1 MVSMAE
7 NLSQESLHQLAS
19 RWSPSQNTVH
29 QFKTY
34 RDTSDFFR
42 IEYGDIVVL
51 NETPYLV
58 RHNAKEG
65 RFGLDDE
72 VKFWVKR
79 AIDLTSGETKIIKL
93 VFYEKFIARIADI
106 EFECFRSPRKEARI
120 LDLIG
125 NHANFMHGFSVRDD
139 QGNVVRI
146 LDFIYGRT
154 IADHVRELTSRMDHE
169 TYFYQFFP
177 EILDN
182 YIACVE
188 AIRFLHER
196 GEKHG
201 DIRRD
206 HILLDRETGQWRWID
221 FDYNFRQR
229 GESFYGFDLFGLGNV
244 FIFLVGMGDVLIQD
258 IKKANHPAF
267 GALNDDDTNIVFN
280 NRIANLIKIYPY
292 IPENLNRILMH
303 FSKSANVYY
312 DQTSQLLEDL
322 NEIKSDFT
330 HREIRNEP

>member
-1 MVSMAE
+1 MFRQRNSRHV
-7 NLSQESLHQLAS
+7 LAGLLP
-19 RWSPSQNTVH
+19 RIQDH
-29 QFKTY
+29 RFKIY

-42 IEYGDIVVL
+42 IEYGDIVIL
-51 NETPYLV
+51 NDTPYLI

-79 AIDLTSGETKIIKL
+79 AIDLTTGETKIIKL
-93 VFYEKFIARIADI
+93 VFYENFIARIGDI

-120 LDLIG
+120 LNLIG

-154 IADHVRELTSRMDHE
+154 IADHVRDLASRIDHE
-169 TYFYQFFP
+169 TYFYQYFP

-182 YIACVE
+182 YIECVE

-206 HILLDRETGQWRWID
+206 HILMDRDTGRCRWID
-221 FDYNFRQR
+221 FDYNFRHR
-229 GESFYGFDLFGLGNV
+229 ENIYGYDLFGLGNV
-244 FIFLVGMGDVLIQD
+244 FMYLVGMGDVLIPN
-258 IKKANHPAF
+258 IKTANPPAF
-267 GALNDDDTNIVFN
+267 GELSDDDTNIVFN
-280 NRIANLIKIYPY
+280 NRVANLIKIYPY

-303 FSKSANVYY
+303 FSKSANVFY
-312 DQTSQLLEDL
+312 DHTLQLLDDL
-322 NEIKSDFT
+322 NEFKSSFSN
-330 HREIRNEP
+330 REIRNEP

>member
-1 MVSMAE
+1 MSE
-7 NLSQESLHQLAS
+7 NLSQELLRQLAA
-19 RWSPSQNTVH
+19 RWSPSQDKDH
-29 QFKTY
+29 RFRIY

-42 IEYGDIVVL
+42 IEYGDIVIL
-51 NETPYLV
+51 NDTPYLV

-93 VFYEKFIARIADI
+93 VFYENFIARIGDI

-120 LDLIG
+120 LNLIG
-125 NHANFMHGFSVRDD
+125 SHANFMHGFSVRDD
-139 QGNVVRI
+139 PGNVVRI
-146 LDFIYGRT
+146 LDFIYGKT
-154 IADHVRELTSRMDHE
+154 IAAHVRDLASRIDHE
-169 TYFYQFFP
+169 TYFYLHFP

-182 YIACVE
+182 YIECVE

-206 HILLDRETGQWRWID
+206 HILMDRDTGRCRWID
-221 FDYNFRQR
+221 FDYNFRHR
-229 GESFYGFDLFGLGNV
+229 ENIYGYDLFGLGNV
-244 FIFLVGMGDVLIQD
+244 FMYLVGMGDVLIQD
-258 IKKANHPAF
+258 IKMANHPAIN
-267 GALNDDDTNIVFN
+267 GLSDDDTNIVFN

-303 FSKSANVYY
+303 FSRGANVFY
-312 DQTSQLLEDL
+312 DHTVQLLDDL
-322 NEIKSDFT
+322 NEFKSSFSN
-330 HREIRNEP
+330 REIGNEP

>member
-1 MVSMAE
+1 MTE
-7 NLSQESLHQLAS
+7 NLSQESLRQLAA
-19 RWSPSQNTVH
+19 RWFPSQDTGH
-29 QFKTY
+29 RFKIY

-42 IEYGDIVVL
+42 IEYGDIVIL
-51 NETPYLV
+51 NDSPYLI

-79 AIDLTSGETKIIKL
+79 AIDLTTGETKIIKL
-93 VFYEKFIARIADI
+93 VFYENFVARIGDI

-120 LDLIG
+120 LDMIG
-125 NHANFMHGFSVRDD
+125 KHPNFMHGFSARDD

-154 IADHVRELTSRMDHE
+154 VADHVRDLATRLDHE
-169 TYFYQFFP
+169 TYFYQHFP

-182 YIACVE
+182 YIESVE

-206 HILLDRETGQWRWID
+206 HILMDRETGRCRWID
-221 FDYNFRQR
+221 FDYNFRHR
-229 GESFYGFDLFGLGNV
+229 ENMYGYDLFGLGNV
-244 FIFLVGMGDVLIQD
+244 FMYLVGMGDVLISH
-258 IKKANHPAF
+258 IKTANPRVF
-267 GALNDDDTNIVFN
+267 GDLSEDDTNIVFN
-280 NRIANLIKIYPY
+280 NRVANLIKIYPY

-303 FSKSANVYY
+303 FSKNANVFY
-312 DQTSQLLEDL
+312 DHTVQLLDDL
-322 NEIKSDFT
+322 HDFKSSLSNREVMNET
-330 HREIRNEP
+330 

>member
-1 MVSMAE
+1 MSE
-7 NLSQESLHQLAS
+7 NLCQESLRRLAA
-19 RWSPSQNTVH
+19 RWSPSRDSGH
-29 QFKTY
+29 RFKIY

-42 IEYGDIVVL
+42 IEYGDIVIL
-51 NETPYLV
+51 NDTPYLI

-93 VFYEKFIARIADI
+93 VFHENFIARIGDI

-120 LDLIG
+120 LDMVG
-125 NHANFMHGFSVRDD
+125 NHTNFMHGFSVRDD
-139 QGNVVRI
+139 QSNVVRI
-146 LDFIYGRT
+146 IDFIYGKT
-154 IADHVRELTSRMDHE
+154 IADHIRDLSSGIDHE
-169 TYFYQFFP
+169 TYFYLHFP

-206 HILLDRETGQWRWID
+206 HILTDRSTGHYRWID
-221 FDYNFRQR
+221 FDYNFRHR
-229 GESFYGFDLFGLGNV
+229 ENIYGYDLFGLGNV
-244 FIFLVGMGDVLIQD
+244 FMYLVGMGDVLISD
-258 IKKANHPAF
+258 LKTANHPAL
-267 GALNDDDTNIVFN
+267 GELSDDDTNIVFN
-280 NRIANLIKIYPY
+280 NRIANLRKIYPY
-292 IPENLNRILMH
+292 IPESLNRILMH
-303 FSKSANVYY
+303 FSKSANVFY
-312 DQTSQLLEDL
+312 DHTLQLLDDL
-322 NEIKSDFT
+322 NNFKSDFPN
-330 HREIRNEP
+330 R